1 MEKMPKLEANLQ
13 WMFNEYELLDRY
25 DAAARA
31 GFKGVELQAP
41 YSAPVEQIV
50 ERLERNSLKHVII
63 NSPVADPDSGKNNIA
78 LRPDRRDLYMERTA
92 QTVEYAS
99 ALGCIGVNIGV
110 GPLDDLDPY
119 EARTTLV
126 ANMRHAAEELGKVG
140 VVALVEAINTRDQ
153 PGFFVNTTAQSL
165 GVIAEANHP
174 NLAVLYDFYH
184 MQIMEG
190 DLALTVKENLASIK
204 HIQIADNPFRHEP
217 GTGEI
222 NYDFLLPYL
231 DEIGYE
237 GWVGCEY
244 GPSGYTVDTLGWAS
258 EWL

>member
-1 MEKMPKLEANLQ
+1 MEKMPKFEANLQ

-25 DAAARA
+25 DAAAQA

-92 QTVEYAS
+92 QAVEYAS

-110 GPLDDLDPY
+110 GPLDDLDPD

-190 DLALTVKENLASIK
+190 DLIPTMESNMDIIR
-204 HIQIADNPFRHEP
+204 HIQLADNPGRNEP

-222 NYDFLLPYL
+222 NYPSIFSFL
-231 DEIGYE
+231 DKIGYD
-237 GWVGCEY
+237 GWIGCEY
-244 GPSGYTVDTLGWAS
+244 KPLTTTKEGLDWIKSYL
-258 EWL
+258 